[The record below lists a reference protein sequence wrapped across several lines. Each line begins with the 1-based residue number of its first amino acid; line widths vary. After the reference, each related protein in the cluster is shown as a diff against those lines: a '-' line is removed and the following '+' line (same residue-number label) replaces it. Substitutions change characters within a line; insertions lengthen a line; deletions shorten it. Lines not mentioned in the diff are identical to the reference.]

1 MDAVSPDKPGGGRH
15 GGLPGVWAGEG
26 DGAPMAWVRAPIY
39 FPSMVM
45 EMMPLSR
52 AAQAA
57 LNRGRLPREVQFRVP
72 PRANKVRGGAAPGA
86 AALPRPGG
94 AAPRVLTAP
103 GRQVE
108 IKKYLEQVYDLRV
121 RKVNTANYDGKVK
134 RSKGG
139 LYKRPDWKKAYVM
152 LEVSTSGTAGA

>member
-1 MDAVSPDKPGGGRH
+1 
-15 GGLPGVWAGEG
+15 
-26 DGAPMAWVRAPIY
+26 MAWVRAPIY

-52 AAQAA
+52 AVQAA

-72 PRANKVRGGAAPGA
+72 PRANKVRGGGPRAA

-94 AAPRVLTAP
+94 AMPRVLTPP

-121 RKVNTANYDGKVK
+121 RKVNTANYEGKVK
-134 RSKGG
+134 RSKAG

-152 LEVSTSGTAGA
+152 LEVSTSGNAVA

>member
-1 MDAVSPDKPGGGRH
+1 
-15 GGLPGVWAGEG
+15 
-26 DGAPMAWVRAPIY
+26 MAWVRAPIY

-52 AAQAA
+52 PAQAA

>member
-1 MDAVSPDKPGGGRH
+1 
-15 GGLPGVWAGEG
+15 
-26 DGAPMAWVRAPIY
+26 MAWVRAPIY

-86 AALPRPGG
+86 AALPRPVG

-108 IKKYLEQVYDLRV
+108 IKKYLEQRELH
-121 RKVNTANYDGKVK
+121 TALEDS
-134 RSKGG
+134 RAAASAAPRRCASPARRA
-139 LYKRPDWKKAYVM
+139 RPIP
-152 LEVSTSGTAGA
+152 STS

>member
-1 MDAVSPDKPGGGRH
+1 
-15 GGLPGVWAGEG
+15 
-26 DGAPMAWVRAPIY
+26 MAWVRAPIY

-72 PRANKVRGGAAPGA
+72 PRANKVRGGSAPGA

-108 IKKYLEQVYDLRV
+108 ITKYLEQVYDLRV

>member
-1 MDAVSPDKPGGGRH
+1 
-15 GGLPGVWAGEG
+15 
-26 DGAPMAWVRAPIY
+26 MAWVRAPIY

-52 AAQAA
+52 PAQAA

-72 PRANKVRGGAAPGA
+72 PRANKVRGAAAPGA
-86 AALPRPGG
+86 AALPRPGR

>member
-1 MDAVSPDKPGGGRH
+1 
-15 GGLPGVWAGEG
+15 
-26 DGAPMAWVRAPIY
+26 MAWVRAPIY

-72 PRANKVRGGAAPGA
+72 PRANKVRGGGPRAA

-94 AAPRVLTAP
+94 AMPRVLTPP

-121 RKVNTANYDGKVK
+121 RKVNTANYEGKVK
-134 RSKGG
+134 RSKAG
-139 LYKRPDWKKAYVM
+139 L
-152 LEVSTSGTAGA
+152 